1 METRIRKA
9 TVVELAIQKIYE
21 FIKEKDLKENDRLPT
36 EFELTKMLGI
46 SRPSLREAIRV
57 LNMFGIIRVDHGSGM
72 VIDTT
77 ALSESVL
84 LSLNFALMLN
94 RSSHRELFEA
104 REMIEVQCAGLA
116 AERATEEDFRLLEQ
130 KYEEMKSAQ
139 DDRERSIQLEVEFHE
154 CIADAGKNTIIK
166 KMLFS
171 IRELLRESMHSTVP
185 QTGGISA
192 ATLDQHRE
200 LISAFRARDVEM
212 ARSSMHKHLAEVY
225 RRFDE
230 TVHSSH
236 QATHRGGTT

>member
-21 FIKEKDLKENDRLPT
+21 LIKEKNLKENDRLPT
-36 EFELTKMLGI
+36 EYALTKMLGI

-72 VIDTT
+72 VIDTKG
-77 ALSESVL
+77 LSESVL

-104 REMIEVQCAGLA
+104 RKMIEVECAGLA
-116 AERATEEDFRLLEQ
+116 AERASEEDLCRLEQ
-130 KYEEMKSAQ
+130 KYEQMRLSG
-139 DDRERSIQLEVEFHE
+139 DDRERAIQLEVDFHE
-154 CIADAGKNTIIK
+154 CIADAAKNIIIK

-185 QTGGISA
+185 PSGISE
-192 ATLDQHRE
+192 ATLGKHRE
-200 LISAFRARDVEM
+200 LIEAFRTGNREM
-212 ARSSMHKHLAEVY
+212 ARSSMLRHLEEVY
-225 RRFDE
+225 RRLESVDE
-230 TVHSSH
+230 TLHSEN
-236 QATHRGGTT
+236 GKEGTT